1 MWRVIPPKEA
11 LRWRGQ
17 KFPTP
22 VGDIFST
29 NITPDKTH
37 GIGNYSYED
46 FEKAVRKGIAKD
58 GHPLYPAMPY
68 PSYAKLSDEDVQ
80 ALYRYFMHDV
90 APSAVANKENNIPW
104 LLSPAGRF
112 ISGTGC
118 LLTPLRRHLRVI
130 PLRAAPI

>member
-1 MWRVIPPKEA
+1 MAGGK
-11 LRWRGQ
+11 

-22 VGDIFST
+22 VGDIYST
-29 NITPDKTH
+29 NITPDKTQ

-46 FEKAVRKGIAKD
+46 FDKAVRQGIAKD

-68 PSYAKLSDEDVQ
+68 PSYAKLSDDDVQ

-90 APSAVANKENNIPW
+90 TPLRSPIKRMPFRGY
-104 LLSPAGRF
+104 SPPAGRC

-118 LLTPLRRHLRVI
+118 LPTRQRRL
-130 PLRAAPI
+130 